1 LAIPSPEPGLV
12 LNYAYLWHEEFR
24 TGREE
29 GRKNRPT
36 VIVLCATQ
44 AEDQSTIVTV
54 LPITHAAPRNVSD
67 AVEIPQAIKKHL
79 GLDDE
84 RSWII
89 IAEGNEFIWPGFD
102 LRKVP
107 HKDAYDYGYL
117 PPRFFEKVRDAFVG
131 FTRAEKVKMAGRS

>member
-1 LAIPSPEPGLV
+1 MAIPTPEPGLV
-12 LNYAYLWHEEFR
+12 LNYAYLWHDEFR
-24 TGREE
+24 AGRDE

-36 VIVLCATQ
+36 VIVLCSTQ
-44 AEDQSTIVTV
+44 AEDQATLVTV
-54 LPITHAAPRNVSD
+54 LPITHAAPKHANE

-79 GLDDE
+79 GLDDD

-107 HKDAYDYGYL
+107 NKDEYDYGFL
-117 PPRFFEKVRDAFVG
+117 PPRLFEKIRDAFVE
-131 FTRAEKVKMAGRS
+131 FARRDQTKVTPRS